1 MKMQRA
7 SGVACGVAC
16 RAQGH
21 RPSAGSARPAKAA
34 RLHASGGGAP
44 GSQHGFAFITA
55 IFVLV
60 IMATFAAY
68 AVTLST
74 SAQATTAV
82 AVQGVRA
89 HAAAR
94 AGLQWAAYTLR
105 DPQFTAVPGN
115 TPRDCF
121 ASPAALALPAEF
133 AGFTVQVSCT
143 RYPDFGATPNFS
155 EEGTQRLAQYLVT
168 ATASSGTPGS
178 LDYVERQLEARIEV
192 CKDPS
197 ASSPAFACR

>member
-1 MKMQRA
+1 
-7 SGVACGVAC
+7 
-16 RAQGH
+16 
-21 RPSAGSARPAKAA
+21 
-34 RLHASGGGAP
+34 
-44 GSQHGFAFITA
+44 
-55 IFVLV
+55 VLV

-68 AVTLST
+68 VVTFTT

-105 DPQFTAVPGN
+105 DPQFTAAPGH

-121 ASPAALALPAEF
+121 ASPTTLALPAEF
-133 AGFTVQVSCT
+133 AGFAVQVSCT
-143 RYPDFGATPNFS
+143 RFPALGATPNFN

-197 ASSPAFACR
+197 SAGPGYICH